1 MEIIILLVLVALGVA
16 VYLGRKKP
24 AEAGT
29 VDTWQPP
36 AELHVTTPINVP
48 EAAATIPVPLVVEKA
63 PAKKTVAKKAP
74 AKKAPAAKKPAA
86 KKPAAKKTTKTVKK
100 PAAKK

>member
-1 MEIIILLVLVALGVA
+1 MEIIIALIVLALGVA

-24 AEAGT
+24 AEAGS

-48 EAAATIPVPLVVEKA
+48 EPAVTTVEQA

-74 AKKAPAAKKPAA
+74 AKKAAADKKPAA
-86 KKPAAKKTTKTVKK
+86 KKPAAKKTAKTVKK

>member
-24 AEAGT
+24 EEAGT

-36 AELHVTTPINVP
+36 AELHVTTPVDVP
-48 EAAATIPVPLVVEKA
+48 EPAATTVEQA
-63 PAKKTVAKKAP
+63 PAKKAP
-74 AKKAPAAKKPAA
+74 AKKVAVVKKPAA

>member
-1 MEIIILLVLVALGVA
+1 MEIIIALIVLALGVA

-24 AEAGT
+24 AEAGS

-36 AELHVTTPINVP
+36 AELHVTTPVNVP
-48 EAAATIPVPLVVEKA
+48 EPVAITVEQ
-63 PAKKTVAKKAP
+63 AP

-86 KKPAAKKTTKTVKK
+86 KKPAAKKTAKTVKK

>member
-1 MEIIILLVLVALGVA
+1 MEIIIALIVLALGVA

-24 AEAGT
+24 AEAGS

-36 AELHVTTPINVP
+36 AELHVTTPVNVP
-48 EAAATIPVPLVVEKA
+48 EPAATTVEQA
-63 PAKKTVAKKAP
+63 PAKKAP

-86 KKPAAKKTTKTVKK
+86 KKPAAKKTAKTVKK

>member
-24 AEAGT
+24 EEAGS

-36 AELHVTTPINVP
+36 PEIKAEIAALAAEPTPAVV
-48 EAAATIPVPLVVEKA
+48 EAAPV
-63 PAKKTVAKKAP
+63 KKTAAKKAP
-74 AKKAPAAKKPAA
+74 AKKVAVVKKPAA